1 MMREAGREHRGV
13 ILHAFRRHLAEELE
27 GIPADA
33 ERAFESYAVT
43 TAALARRL
51 LEYLAIDD
59 LSVPNG
65 FRDEPPNYLLRT
77 VLDRILHFR
86 VLHQD
91 AITVNVPGK
100 ADLFTL
106 YSDQT
111 QEYRDHLYV
120 RLRDYRDVVGRLASD
135 DRYVARHLLRRSVTL
150 MNNVMRGSSEGV
162 APREQLRQGGF
173 RNWVGGMLRNAW
185 DLLVTLAEA
194 GEVTCPELS
203 VECYE
208 HCFGDGDDEYFQGF
222 SAISTGRDLIRGYGR
237 IWWWAPIASTKLE
250 IGGRERY
257 CMFLSAIRSEDERT
271 RCYLVVT
278 FDSFIEMFQ
287 DARRQLDGA

>member
-1 MMREAGREHRGV
+1 MN
-13 ILHAFRRHLAEELE
+13 LHAFRRHLAEELE
-27 GIPADA
+27 GIPVDA
-33 ERAFESYAVT
+33 EGVFEGYAVT

-65 FRDEPPNYLLRT
+65 FRDEPPSYPLRT

-91 AITVNVPGK
+91 AITFNVPGM

-111 QEYRDHLYV
+111 QEYREHLYV
-120 RLRDYRDVVGRLASD
+120 RLGDYRDVVGRLASD

-150 MNNVMRGSSEGV
+150 MNDVMRGSVEGM
-162 APREQLRQGGF
+162 APRDLLKRGAF
-173 RNWVGGMLRNAW
+173 RHWVQGMLCNAW
-185 DLLVTLAEA
+185 DLLVTLAET
-194 GEVTCPELS
+194 GEVTSPELS
-203 VECYE
+203 LECYE
-208 HCFGDGDDEYFQGF
+208 HCFGDGENEYFQSF
-222 SAISTGRDLIRGYGR
+222 SAVSTGRDLIRGYGR
-237 IWWWAPIASTKLE
+237 IWWWAPVASTKLE
-250 IGGRERY
+250 IGGHERY
-257 CMFLSAIRSEDERT
+257 CMFLSAIKSERERT

-278 FDSFIEMFQ
+278 FDSFIEIFQ
-287 DARRQLDGA
+287 NARRQLDGA